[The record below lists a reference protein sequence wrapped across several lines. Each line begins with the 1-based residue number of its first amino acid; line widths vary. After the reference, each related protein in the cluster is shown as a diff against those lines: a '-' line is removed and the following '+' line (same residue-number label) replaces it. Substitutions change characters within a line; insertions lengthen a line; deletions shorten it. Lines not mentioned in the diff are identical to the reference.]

1 MTDAALPPPS
11 ASVLVGRGSL
21 YTLSTFAQLATAILV
36 LPALTRLLA
45 PAEFGRLTTALI
57 VAQVLGMVSSLG
69 LPAAITRAYFL
80 DIDGPA
86 GASRLVGHAA
96 KLAVITCSVV
106 AGTTPLWS
114 SAIGFPESRTLA
126 VAAVAGAPLAIT
138 FAVQA
143 LLRARDHVMRFVA
156 LSAGTAFAAP
166 LTGLLALVVE
176 PTATAYLWGWFA
188 TQSVVA
194 AWGLVLSLGKRDPVT
209 SGLLRRALRIAI
221 PTIPHVVAIYL
232 LNVSDRF
239 VVQASEGF
247 GQVGRY
253 QVAYLIGGAG
263 IVAINALNNA
273 WAPLIYQADPQLR
286 HRVLSE
292 TTRTVERLAAGAVV
306 GVSMGAPWLLMLAAP
321 FSYDRGALVP
331 VVATISLA
339 AMPMVVYLA
348 NAHLVFVT
356 GKTGLLAVITPAAAA
371 AKIVVAI
378 LLVSVWGLIGA
389 GIATVVAYSL
399 LAVGL
404 VLARRRVAPQ
414 AWSQR
419 LDARSWVLGTA
430 SAIGGALIPA
440 DGGPAVT
447 VRLLALGVLLAV
459 AVTAGRRIVRTDGW
473 PSTARSRT

>member
-1 MTDAALPPPS
+1 MTEGALPPTS
-11 ASVLVGRGSL
+11 SSVLVDRGSL

-36 LPALTRLLA
+36 LPALTRLLT

-57 VAQVLGMVSSLG
+57 VAQVLGMVGSLG
-69 LPAAITRAYFL
+69 IPVAITRAYFL
-80 DIDGPA
+80 DLDGPA
-86 GASRLVGHAA
+86 GASRLVVHAA
-96 KLAVITCSVV
+96 GLAVVTCSVV
-106 AGTTPLWS
+106 AATTSLWS
-114 SAIGFPESRTLA
+114 SAIGFPESRSLA
-126 VAAVAGAPLAIT
+126 LAAVAGAPLAIT

-143 LLRARDHVMRFVA
+143 LLRARDHVLRFVA

-166 LTGLLALVVE
+166 LAGLLALLVE
-176 PTATAYLWGWFA
+176 PTANTYIWGWFA

-194 AWGLVLSLGKRDPVT
+194 ASGLILSLGAHNSVT
-209 SGLLRRALRIAI
+209 SGLLRRALRIAV
-221 PTIPHVVAIYL
+221 PTIPHVAAIYL

-247 GQVGRY
+247 MQVGRY

-273 WAPLIYQADPQLR
+273 WAPLIYQAEPQER
-286 HRVLSE
+286 HRVLSD

-306 GVSMGAPWLLMLAAP
+306 GVSMGAPWLLILAAP
-321 FSYDRGALVP
+321 SDYDRDALVP
-331 VVATISLA
+331 VVATIALA

-378 LLVSVWGLIGA
+378 LLVSLWGLIGA
-389 GIATVVAYSL
+389 GIATVFAYLL

-414 AWSQR
+414 AWSFT
-419 LDARSWVLGTA
+419 LDTPSWVLGTA
-430 SAIGGALIPA
+430 SAVGGALLPS
-440 DGGPAVT
+440 DGGPALT

-459 AVTAGRRIVRTDGW
+459 AATAGGRIVRTGGW
-473 PSTARSRT
+473 PSTPR